1 MSAISC
7 DLVLRGAAELLTMRD
22 RDLGIVPG
30 GALAAREGRV
40 VWVGEENDLEAAVT
54 IPDDA
59 VVVDAEGACVMPG
72 FVDAHTHA
80 VFAGERA
87 GEYGERLAGVT
98 YREVLGRGGG
108 INETVR
114 ATRTASPRELAAVT
128 RRRLDSFLLHGTTT
142 LEVKSG
148 YGLTLQDERKQL
160 AAAAVDH
167 PTRRLRTMLAAHDT
181 PLEYRGRSDD
191 YIELV
196 AREMVPALRA
206 HAEFCDVFCDEG
218 AFSVE
223 QSRRVLTA
231 AREAGYRLKIH
242 ADELARSGGA
252 MLAAELG
259 CISADH
265 LVHATW
271 EEITALQKAGVVAV
285 MLPGTSY
292 TLHTTYAPARSFL
305 EAGVT
310 IALATDFNPGTCY
323 CESMQMMVSLA
334 CQEMRLTPAEAL
346 YAATVG
352 GAAALGMQGEVGSL
366 DVGKRCDVVVL
377 QAASHHE
384 LPYHFGV
391 NLVDGVIVDGE
402 VVVSGGRL
410 MSGVGVGEPRAGE
423 TGVGGAGVGETGATT
438 GGRETVV

>member
-1 MSAISC
+1 VSAISC

-22 RDLGIVPG
+22 RDLGIVAG

-40 VWVGEENDLEAAVT
+40 VWVGEEGDLEAAVT

-59 VVVDAEGACVMPG
+59 VVVDAEGACVLPG

-98 YREVLGRGGG
+98 YRELLERGGG

-114 ATRTASPRELAAVT
+114 ATRTASPRELAALT

-148 YGLTLQDERKQL
+148 YGLTLEDERKQL
-160 AAAAVDH
+160 EAAAVDH

-181 PLEYRGRSDD
+181 PLEYRGRSDE

-292 TLHTTYAPARSFL
+292 TLHTMYAPARSFL

-391 NLVDGVIVDGE
+391 NLVDGVVIDGE

-410 MSGVGVGEPRAGE
+410 MSRAGM
-423 TGVGGAGVGETGATT
+423 GGARATT

>member
-22 RDLGIVPG
+22 RDLGIVAG

-40 VWVGEENDLEAAVT
+40 VWVGEEGDLEAAVT

-59 VVVDAEGACVMPG
+59 VVVDAEGACVLPG

-98 YREVLGRGGG
+98 YRELLERGGG

-114 ATRTASPRELAAVT
+114 ATRTASPRELAALT

-148 YGLTLQDERKQL
+148 YGLTLEDERKQL
-160 AAAAVDH
+160 EAAAVDH

-181 PLEYRGRSDD
+181 PLEYRGRSDE

-292 TLHTTYAPARSFL
+292 TLHTMYAPARSFL

-391 NLVDGVIVDGE
+391 NLVDGVVIDGE

-410 MSGVGVGEPRAGE
+410 MSRAGM
-423 TGVGGAGVGETGATT
+423 GGARATT

>member
-22 RDLGIVPG
+22 RDLGIVAG

-40 VWVGEENDLEAAVT
+40 VWVGEEGDLEAAVT

-59 VVVDAEGACVMPG
+59 VVVDAEGACVLPG

-98 YREVLGRGGG
+98 YRELLERGGG

-114 ATRTASPRELAAVT
+114 ATRTASPRELAALT

-148 YGLTLQDERKQL
+148 YGLTLEDERKQL
-160 AAAAVDH
+160 EAAAVDH

-181 PLEYRGRSDD
+181 PLEYRGRSDE

-292 TLHTTYAPARSFL
+292 TLHTMYAPARSFL

-391 NLVDGVIVDGE
+391 NLVDGVVIDGE

-410 MSGVGVGEPRAGE
+410 MSRAGM
-423 TGVGGAGVGETGATT
+423 GGARATAA
-438 GGRETVV
+438 GRGTVT